1 MSTTPFRESCNFCN
15 NKQDK
20 IDRLTNELEKAS
32 NRPTYTLKVGDGTEL
47 GFLMLATIWSFGL
60 AVFWSVEGWKAG
72 IGRACVVAV
81 VMWLLTGAT
90 LWSSKK
96 PNN

>member
-32 NRPTYTLKVGDGTEL
+32 NRPTYTLKVGDVS
-47 GFLMLATIWSFGL
+47 W
-60 AVFWSVEGWKAG
+60 G
-72 IGRACVVAV
+72 IR
-81 VMWLLTGAT
+81 LILT
-90 LWSSKK
+90 L
-96 PNN
+96 P